1 MTTTPI
7 QERNSSTVKSFAVL
21 ELLGQAGVPMAL
33 SDIARATDLNKTTAR
48 RFLATL
54 CDLGY
59 VERLADGTHRLTARV
74 LDLSSM
80 YFRTTV
86 LPTHAMPHLER
97 FCRETHTSTSLAI
110 LDRTETV
117 YTAHVS
123 EREALSVGVQ
133 IGTRLPAHATA
144 VGKVLLSHLAT
155 TEVQRLYADHPLT
168 AYTSRTITSLPD
180 LIGALGE
187 VRRQG
192 FAVGEEEYEP
202 GVRGAACAMTSADGS
217 VIGAMNV
224 SVRTENV
231 PRVDFYSDILPRL
244 LRTAYDITAD
254 AAGNPPAGTS
264 PHGR

>member
-1 MTTTPI
+1 MTTTPV

-21 ELLGQAGVPMAL
+21 ELLGQAGLPMAL
-33 SDIARATDLNKTTAR
+33 ADIARATDLNKTTAR

-59 VERLADGTHRLTARV
+59 VERLPDGTHTLTARV
-74 LDLSSM
+74 LDLSAM

-86 LPTHAMPHLER
+86 LPTYAMPHLER
-97 FCRETHTSTSLAI
+97 FCRDTHTSTSLAI

-144 VGKVLLSHLAT
+144 VGKVLLSQLAT
-155 TEVQRLYADHPLT
+155 PKVERLYADHPLT
-168 AYTSRTITSLPD
+168 AHTSRTITTIPD
-180 LIGALGE
+180 LLGALGE
-187 VRRQG
+187 IRRQG
-192 FAVGEEEYEP
+192 FAVSEEEYEP

-217 VIGAMNV
+217 VIGAINV

-231 PRVDFYSDILPRL
+231 ARIDFYSDILPRL
-244 LRTAYDITAD
+244 LRTAYDIAAD
-254 AAGNPPAGTS
+254 AARTPTS
-264 PHGR
+264 